1 MAAQKAVGSAL
12 QHYVLR
18 LYVSGV
24 TQRSKKAIAN
34 LNSICEEYLSGKCDL
49 EVVDIYQAPLKATEE
64 DILAVPTLIRQLPLP
79 TRRILGDLSERG
91 RVLMLLDIKKKKQAN
106 GDTAKKRPQAKRA

>member
-1 MAAQKAVGSAL
+1 MAAKKAGSGL
-12 QHYVLR
+12 QQYVLR

-24 TQRSKKAIAN
+24 TQRSQKAIAN
-34 LNSICEEYLSGKCDL
+34 LNSICDEYLTGNCDL
-49 EVVDIYQAPLKATEE
+49 EIVDIYQAPLQATQA

-91 RVLMLLDIKKKKQAN
+91 RVLMLLDIKKKAEAHGK
-106 GDTAKKRPQAKRA
+106 TATKRRQQKRA